1 MSQLVPIAK
10 IRELFSWWPYAP
22 DGTYR
27 LIRLKRLGAVRVG
40 RNVYV
45 TEPLLQA
52 FVAKHTEQP

>member
-1 MSQLVPIAK
+1 MPPLVPVPQIQAK
-10 IRELFSWWPYAP
+10 FPWWPYKA

-27 LIRLKRLGAVRVG
+27 LIKLRRLGVVRVG

-52 FVAKHTEQP
+52 FITKHTVQP